1 MSARATEGDG
11 RWVLLRRVQVFTFD
25 SLFLDESTFSSRPAM
40 QTAQDSLGK
49 YLLSRLSM
57 RSERRVCVCGCRGE
71 QTKIVAIIII
81 VVGRAGQ
88 RRKDTKCSIK
98 KKMIYTHQNKLSA
111 SRLAQ

>member
-1 MSARATEGDG
+1 MEQQKKKKQKRERICMSARATEGDG

-57 RSERRVCVCGCRGE
+57 RSERRVCVW
-71 QTKIVAIIII
+71 V
-81 VVGRAGQ
+81 
-88 RRKDTKCSIK
+88 
-98 KKMIYTHQNKLSA
+98 
-111 SRLAQ
+111 

>member
-1 MSARATEGDG
+1 MGAASTCASIPYIPSTLSFSTNLPFLHGLPCKRLKIRWENICFPGFRCVARG
-11 RWVLLRRVQVFTFD
+11 
-25 SLFLDESTFSSRPAM
+25 
-40 QTAQDSLGK
+40 
-49 YLLSRLSM
+49 
-57 RSERRVCVCGCRGE
+57 VCVCGCRGE
-71 QTKIVAIIII
+71 QAKIVAIIII